1 MYGSLRSVASELP
14 KSTAKR
20 QGRGGVCANV
30 NFFFHGSNVFKPP
43 LVVLSR
49 FLAF

>member
-20 QGRGGVCANV
+20 QGRGGVRERE
-30 NFFFHGSNVFKPP
+30 FFF
-43 LVVLSR
+43 SR
-49 FLAF
+49 FKRLQTNTALSFNAF